1 MEEKI
6 LEKVTAF
13 KMFHV
18 FFMVLLLYF
27 IVKGQIQGVVYVLA
41 IQIILLQNVQFR
53 VIDQLNKERIN
64 EYKH

>member
-1 MEEKI
+1 MDKTKQA

-18 FFMVLLLYF
+18 FFLVLLLYF

-53 VIDQLNKERIN
+53 VIDQLNAER
-64 EYKH
+64 KGK